1 MRKLWIVL
9 LAVMLMAFSFAMAQE
24 IHWADQKTAEWDEV
38 TTFVEGGLIPSE
50 YLPVSYRAW
59 LAEWDGSARIEG
71 TETMVGETVELFYT
85 YTISDGIFDPGVQ
98 SVLYFGGYVATS
110 TMEWG
115 SEQPVPF
122 LFGKARDPAA
132 PGNFRVQ

>member
-1 MRKLWIVL
+1 MKKLWIVVTVL
-9 LAVMLMAFSFAMAQE
+9 LLAFSFAMAQE
-24 IHWADQKTAEWDEV
+24 VHWADQKTAGWDIV
-38 TTFVEGGLIPSE
+38 TTYVEGDSIPSE

-59 LAEWDGSARIEG
+59 IADWNGSVRVEG
-71 TETMVGETVELFYT
+71 TETMIGETTVLEFT
-85 YTISDGIFDPGVQ
+85 YTIPDGVSDPGIQ
-98 SVLYFGGYVATS
+98 SVVYFGGYVATS
-110 TMEWG
+110 TIEWG